1 MNPLAWAA
9 LMAMIVSALGGTW
22 LIGYRAGGAEC
33 REKVAAINA
42 AVQADALETARRVD
56 KLHVEL
62 ESLRARP
69 ERIRTVVKEVKVDA
83 DADCKSLPPSYRSL
97 WNARPREAEPASPA
111 AVGDAGVPGVAGAD
125 RDGKGRD

>member
-1 MNPLAWAA
+1 MNPIAWAA

-56 KLHVEL
+56 RLHVEI
-62 ESLRARP
+62 EALRAKPDKVRA
-69 ERIRTVVKEVKVDA
+69 VVREVKVYA
-83 DADCKSLPPSYRSL
+83 DAQCSSLPASFRSL
-97 WNARPREAEPASPA
+97 WNASSG
-111 AVGDAGVPGVAGAD
+111 AVD
-125 RDGKGRD
+125 

>member
-69 ERIRTVVKEVKVDA
+69 ERIRTVVKEVKVNA
-83 DADCKSLPPSYRSL
+83 DAQCSSLPPSYRSL
-97 WNARPREAEPASPA
+97 WNARPREAEPAGSA
-111 AVGDAGVPGVAGAD
+111 AMGDAGLPGVAGAD
-125 RDGKGRD
+125 RDGKGVD

>member
-97 WNARPREAEPASPA
+97 WNARPREAEPAGSA
-111 AVGDAGVPGVAGAD
+111 AMGDAGLPGVAGAD
-125 RDGKGRD
+125 RDGQGRD